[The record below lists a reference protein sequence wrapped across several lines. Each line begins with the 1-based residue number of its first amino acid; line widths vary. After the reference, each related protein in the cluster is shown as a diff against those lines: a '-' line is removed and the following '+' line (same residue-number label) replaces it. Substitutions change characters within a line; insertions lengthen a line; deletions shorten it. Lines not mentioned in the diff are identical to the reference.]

1 MKASPEQ
8 KINFYRNEIRFVQEI
23 KSKSVEAVYARC
35 PKLEPFE
42 EEIPNLLPV
51 VGETMVGIFY
61 QSQLFRLAGRIK
73 EQLRI
78 FNRDYLVGTAV
89 D

>member
-1 MKASPEQ
+1 
-8 KINFYRNEIRFVQEI
+8 
-23 KSKSVEAVYARC
+23 VYARC